1 MDELFCGVCHITS
14 LVLFLRKKLKH
25 FVFFQ
30 GEVLPYGMFSGV
42 RFYGG
47 GSHTPATDAIRDH
60 VAIGST
66 SHSPATIYDVV

>member
-1 MDELFCGVCHITS
+1 MSYYAVGIVSPEETQTFCILSGVI
-14 LVLFLRKKLKH
+14 
-25 FVFFQ
+25 
-30 GEVLPYGMFSGV
+30 LPYGMLSGV

-47 GSHTPATDAIRDH
+47 GGHTSSTDAIRDR